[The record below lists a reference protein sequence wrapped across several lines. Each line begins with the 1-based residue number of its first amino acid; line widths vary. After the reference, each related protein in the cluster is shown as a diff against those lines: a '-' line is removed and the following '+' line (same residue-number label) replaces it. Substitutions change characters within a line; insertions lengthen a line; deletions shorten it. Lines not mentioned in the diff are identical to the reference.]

1 MAKNQPENTM
11 KKTFLTLAV
20 LMSSSTWAAQCQVD
34 IQNEVHLNTQ
44 RIEILR
50 TSSDKALIDKQNNL
64 YIQGKRV
71 SLSADQQAAVRQYR
85 EQLTSLLPKAQ
96 RWADDSLKLANQ
108 LVDDVALSLEA
119 PQAFNNVKT
128 SIATLFAEAK
138 AEYFKNGDLVVP
150 AEKFAAMQARWQ
162 QKLAQGKE
170 VLTQQFFTSAFDVM
184 ASKMQQEGG
193 VNLSQLGKN
202 MADLKNK
209 LDSKLKEQSST
220 FEKQGREWCDSL
232 NKMTQQEQ
240 QLHKKIPQ
248 LKNYQVFTI

>member
-1 MAKNQPENTM
+1 M
-11 KKTFLTLAV
+11 KKSFLTLAL

-44 RIEILR
+44 RIEIRR

-71 SLSADQQAAVRQYR
+71 SLNADQQAAVRQYR

-128 SIATLFAEAK
+128 SMATLFAEAK

-150 AEKFAAMQARWQ
+150 AETFAAMQTRWQ
-162 QKLAQGKE
+162 QKLAQGK
-170 VLTQQFFTSAFDVM
+170 
-184 ASKMQQEGG
+184 K
-193 VNLSQLGKN
+193 
-202 MADLKNK
+202 
-209 LDSKLKEQSST
+209 SSRSN
-220 FEKQGREWCDSL
+220 FLLVRL
-232 NKMTQQEQ
+232 M
-240 QLHKKIPQ
+240 
-248 LKNYQVFTI
+248 

>member
-1 MAKNQPENTM
+1 M
-11 KKTFLTLAV
+11 KKSFLTLAL

-44 RIEILR
+44 RIEIRR

-71 SLSADQQAAVRQYR
+71 SLNADQQAAVRQYR

-128 SIATLFAEAK
+128 SMATLFAEAK

-150 AEKFAAMQARWQ
+150 AETFAAMQTRWQ

-184 ASKMQQEGG
+184 MANKMQQEGG

-220 FEKQGREWCDSL
+220 FEKQGREWCDTL

>member
-1 MAKNQPENTM
+1 MAKNWPENTM
-11 KKTFLTLAV
+11 KKSFLTLAL

-71 SLSADQQAAVRQYR
+71 SLNADQQAAVRQYR

-128 SIATLFAEAK
+128 SMATLFAEAK

-150 AEKFAAMQARWQ
+150 AETFAAMQARWQ

-184 ASKMQQEGG
+184 ANKMQQEGG

-220 FEKQGREWCDSL
+220 FEKQGREWCDTL

>member
-1 MAKNQPENTM
+1 M
-11 KKTFLTLAV
+11 KKSFLTLAL

-44 RIEILR
+44 RIEIRR

-71 SLSADQQAAVRQYR
+71 SLNADQQAAVRQYR
-85 EQLTSLLPKAQ
+85 EQLTSLLPKA
-96 RWADDSLKLANQ
+96 KLANQ

-128 SIATLFAEAK
+128 SMATLFAEAK

-150 AEKFAAMQARWQ
+150 AETFAAMQTRWQ

-184 ASKMQQEGG
+184 ANKMQQEGG

-220 FEKQGREWCDSL
+220 FEKQGREWCDTL

>member
-1 MAKNQPENTM
+1 MAKNRPENTM
-11 KKTFLTLAV
+11 KKSFLTLAL

-44 RIEILR
+44 RIEIRR

-71 SLSADQQAAVRQYR
+71 SLNADQQAAVRQYR
-85 EQLTSLLPKAQ
+85 EQLTSLLPKA
-96 RWADDSLKLANQ
+96 KLANQ

-128 SIATLFAEAK
+128 SMATLFAEAK

-150 AEKFAAMQARWQ
+150 AETFAAMQTRWQ

-184 ASKMQQEGG
+184 ANKMQQEGG

-220 FEKQGREWCDSL
+220 FEKQGREWCDTL

>member
-1 MAKNQPENTM
+1 M
-11 KKTFLTLAV
+11 KKSFLTLAL

-71 SLSADQQAAVRQYR
+71 SLNADQQAAVRQYR

-128 SIATLFAEAK
+128 SMDTLFAEAK

-150 AEKFAAMQARWQ
+150 AETFAAMQTRWQ

-184 ASKMQQEGG
+184 ANKMQQEGG

-202 MADLKNK
+202 MADLM
-209 LDSKLKEQSST
+209 DSKLKEQSST
-220 FEKQGREWCDSL
+220 FEKQGREWCDAL

>member
-1 MAKNQPENTM
+1 MAKNRPENTM
-11 KKTFLTLAV
+11 KKSFLTLAL

-71 SLSADQQAAVRQYR
+71 LLSADQQAAVRQYR

-128 SIATLFAEAK
+128 SMATLFAKAK

-150 AEKFAAMQARWQ
+150 AETFAAMQTRWQ

-184 ASKMQQEGG
+184 ANKMQQEGG

-220 FEKQGREWCDSL
+220 FEKQGREWCDAL